1 MSRSSC
7 FRRLWCVSLFF
18 FLLHCLAAPPAS
30 AAELDPQTI
39 HFVLAG
45 DSTVT
50 DTAGWGLAFSKLLA
64 PGVRC
69 TNVAGGGQSTKS
81 FRDSGRWQRVL
92 DVRPTHVLI
101 QFGHNDQ
108 PGKGPHRETDAATT
122 YRENLARFVDEAR
135 AAGALPILVTSLTR
149 RGFENGKLVD
159 ILGPY
164 AAAMRIV
171 AAEKQ
176 VPLVDLYARSTAIVE
191 CLGEQGSMKFSPP
204 SKKGVDRTHLN
215 ALGAAV
221 MAKVVGG
228 EVRRVVPESA
238 PCFGEQPRTVRL
250 LTIGNSFSRN
260 AMNYFD
266 ELALCGGQ
274 TLVLQQA
281 TIGGSSMQQHL
292 DKARLHEQ
300 NATDPKGLYDSK
312 RSLKDY
318 LTAEPWDF
326 ITIQQRSLA
335 SHDVA
340 AYRPSAEHLAT
351 YVKRYAPQAKLLLHQ
366 TWAYRVDD
374 PRFQIATP
382 KPGEPRTQREMYEG
396 LTKAYDAI
404 AAELGAGI
412 VPVGDAFFAADRD
425 ATWGYRSAEAVDPRS
440 FAYPKLPPQTHSLHV
455 GWRWT
460 TNGKQT
466 LGMDG
471 HHANTAGE
479 YLAACVFYEALFGE
493 SVLDNPYVPPQLDA
507 DYADFLQATAHDAVE
522 LRRK

>member
-1 MSRSSC
+1 MFPSVKP
-7 FRRLWCVSLFF
+7 RRFSVAA
-18 FLLHCLAAPPAS
+18 LLLAVFPAVAAPR
-30 AAELDPQTI
+30 AEGAEVDRQSV
-39 HFVLAG
+39 HFALAG

-92 DVRPTHVLI
+92 DARPTHVLI

-122 YRENLARFVDEAR
+122 YRANLARFVDEAR
-135 AAGALPILVTSLTR
+135 AAGAVPILVTSLTR

-191 CLGEQGSMKFSPP
+191 CLGEQGSMKLSPP
-204 SKKGVDRTHLN
+204 STKGVDRTHLN

-221 MAKVVGG
+221 MAKVVVGQLRQ
-228 EVRRVVPESA
+228 VAPELA
-238 PCFGEQPRTVRL
+238 PCFGDQPRTVRL

-274 TLVLQQA
+274 TLVVQQA

-300 NATDPKGLYDSK
+300 DATDPKGLYDSK

-318 LTAEPWDF
+318 LTAEAWDF

-340 AYRPSAEHLAT
+340 TYRPSAEQLAA
-351 YVKRYAPQAKLLLHQ
+351 YVKRYAPHAELLLHQ

-374 PRFQIATP
+374 PRFHLADP

-404 AAELGAGI
+404 ATELGAGI
-412 VPVGDAFFAADRD
+412 VPVGDAFFAADTD
-425 ATWGYRSAEAVDPRS
+425 VTWGYRSAGVVDLKS

-455 GWRWT
+455 GWRWST
-460 TNGKQT
+460 KGKQM

-471 HHANTAGE
+471 HHADTAGE
-479 YLAACVFYEALFGE
+479 YLAGCVFYEALFGE
-493 SVLDNPYVPPQLDA
+493 PVIDNPYVPPQLDA
-507 DYADFLQATAHDAVE
+507 DYAEFLRATAHAAVE
-522 LRRK
+522 RRRD